1 MPSIITAVSRTML
14 GNIAISIICGTIYG
28 VSAWALGLPFP
39 LALAFIAGFLDLIP
53 MVGATWRRDP
63 RARRADRRA

>member
-1 MPSIITAVSRTML
+1 ML
-14 GNIAISIICGTIYG
+14 GNIAISVICGTIYG

-53 MVGATWRRDP
+53 MVGATIAGCDP
-63 RARRADRRA
+63 RPRRA